1 MTLPRKR
8 NTAIFG
14 FVALSLTLGAA
25 CSSDPEPAP
34 GGGGGSGGA
43 GGSAAGAN
51 TAGTNV
57 IPPGGTGPST
67 GGGGSGSGGTVSVGG
82 GGTGTGGMTAG
93 GTGGGTAG
101 GSGGAGGAGTAGSS
115 GAGGSGGSGGSGGGK
130 VPMCIT
136 SKVEDGVDRAAN
148 NYIECDVEEQAIDF
162 DVMAA
167 YGANRKPGYDPSTTP
182 ISFTDFGTAF
192 TGSAAQECHPYC
204 YKGNATLG
212 IEVVAGTESSL
223 KGEVL
228 FAFPN
233 TVAPIADASGRNS
246 LGWVFLD
253 GPALPAGAKVTV
265 QMVLKSGN
273 KPTVLGNGT
282 HDVTIGKWIEF
293 KYFPIQQGFQAADLM
308 GVTHIGFRMTITGTT
323 QAWSGVMYADHFQL
337 RK

>member
-1 MTLPRKR
+1 MTLSRTR
-8 NTAIFG
+8 NTAILG

-34 GGGGGSGGA
+34 GGGGSGGA
-43 GGSAAGAN
+43 GGGASGAN

-57 IPPGGTGPST
+57 IPGGTGPST
-67 GGGGSGSGGTVSVGG
+67 GGGGSGTGGSVAIGG
-82 GGTGTGGMTAG
+82 GGTGTGGMTTG
-93 GTGGGTAG
+93 GTGGATAG
-101 GSGGAGGAGTAGSS
+101 GSGGAGGAGTGGSS
-115 GAGGSGGSGGSGGGK
+115 GAGGSGGSAGGGGGGK

-136 SKVEDGVDRAAN
+136 SKVDDGVNRATN

-167 YGANRKPGYDPSTTP
+167 YAANREPGYDPSMTP
-182 ISFTDFGTAF
+182 ISFTNFGTAF
-192 TGSAAQECHPYC
+192 TGSAVQECHPYC

-212 IEVVAGTESSL
+212 VEVVAGTESSL

-233 TVAPIADASGRNS
+233 TVAPIANATGRNS

-253 GPALPAGAKVTV
+253 GPALPAGAKFTV
-265 QMVLKSGN
+265 QMVLKSGD
-273 KPTVLGNGT
+273 KATVLGNGT
-282 HDVTIGKWIEF
+282 HELAIGQWVEF

-308 GVTHIGFRMTITGTT
+308 GVTHIGFRLTVTGTT
-323 QAWSGVMYADHFQL
+323 QAWSGVIYADHFQL
-337 RK
+337 RQ